1 MTVDIQ
7 RKVVRMVEDLYE
19 KLTDANVEGGQ
30 LTRRNDAHMSL
41 KLPLIT
47 SPETIAV
54 MEWLTSDVER
64 YRYWSEQ
71 ARIVSLQYGM
81 EVAPHQL
88 SMLLSEQLTKDLALS
103 GGLGEALMTAT
114 FKRVN
119 YFELAM
125 GLLLPQD
132 NPGRFD
138 EQLLEVPTEETQE
151 DDA

>member
-47 SPETIAV
+47 SPETIVV
-54 MEWLTSDVER
+54 MEWLTSDVQR
-64 YRYWSEQ
+64 YQYWSKQ
-71 ARIVSLQYGM
+71 AKMVSLHYGI

-88 SMLLSEQLTKDLALS
+88 SMQLSEQLTKDLALC
-103 GGLGEALMTAT
+103 GGLGEALLTAT

-125 GLLLPQD
+125 GLLLQHYS
-132 NPGRFD
+132 PGCLGT
-138 EQLLEVPTEETQE
+138 QLLEEPTATLD